1 MNERKTKLMRVYTVR
16 EFQRPGSEKTEQAW
30 TLIGACFPNRKD
42 AGFTIRL
49 AALPLDRK
57 LVVRPPDDVAE
68 NEADPDPEGVC

>member
-1 MNERKTKLMRVYTVR
+1 MIEKKTKLMRVYTVR
-16 EFQRPGSEKTEQAW
+16 EFQRPGSEKREQAW

-57 LVVRPPDDVAE
+57 LVVRPPDGVAE
-68 NEADPDPEGVC
+68 EQPDPDHEDVC